1 MPASSTIFSQI
12 MEHLPWWKFQRL
24 VKEYQGD
31 YKVQSF
37 RCSDHFKV
45 MAFAQLTYRD
55 SLRDIEVCLR
65 AMSNKLYHMG
75 IRSTISRNNLANA
88 NETRDWR
95 IYADFAKILIA
106 QAKSLYVDE
115 PNIADLES
123 PVFAIDSTTIDL
135 CMSLFPWAHFRKT
148 KSSVKMHIIMDL
160 RGNIPDFIHIT
171 EGKLHDVNVLDQII
185 PQPGAYYVMDRGY
198 LDFQRLYNFHT
209 LKSYFVT
216 RSKKNIKLTRTY
228 SSPVDRATGIMCDQT
243 VVLTDLKS
251 REKYPE
257 KIRRVKY
264 RDPDGKILVFL
275 TNDFSLPAM
284 TIANLYKSRW
294 QIELFF
300 RWIKQ
305 HLRIK
310 SFYGNSI
317 NAVKTQI
324 WIAICAYTIVA
335 IIKKRL
341 KIRHSLYTILQ
352 ILSVSI
358 FERTPILQVF
368 ESIEGQTEK
377 EESHN
382 MFILSN

>member
-1 MPASSTIFSQI
+1 

-37 RCSDHFKV
+37 RCSDYFKI

-65 AMSNKLYHMG
+65 AMSTKLYHMG
-75 IRSTISRNNLANA
+75 IRSTVSRNNLANA
-88 NETRDWR
+88 NKTRDWR

-135 CMSLFPWAHFRKT
+135 CVSLFPWAHFRKT
-148 KSSVKMHIIMDL
+148 KSAVKMHFIMDL
-160 RGNIPDFIHIT
+160 RGNIPYFIHIT

-185 PQPGAYYVMDRGY
+185 PLPGTYYVMDRGY
-198 LDFQRLYNFHT
+198 LDFQRLYSFHA

-216 RSKKNIKLTRTY
+216 GSKKNIKLTRVY
-228 SSPVDRATGIMCDQT
+228 SSPADRATGTMCDQI
-243 VVLTDLKS
+243 VLLTDIKS

-257 KIRRVKY
+257 KIRRIKY
-264 RDPDGKILVFL
+264 RNPDGKILVFL

-310 SFYGNSI
+310 SFYGNSV

-324 WIAICAYTIVA
+324 WIAICAYTI
-335 IIKKRL
+335 
-341 KIRHSLYTILQ
+341 
-352 ILSVSI
+352 

-368 ESIEGQTEK
+368 ESIEGPTK
-377 EESHN
+377 EEELPN
-382 MFILSN
+382 MLMLSN

>member
-31 YKVQSF
+31 YKVKSF

-65 AMSNKLYHMG
+65 AMSKKLYHMG

-148 KSSVKMHIIMDL
+148 KSAVKMHVIMDL

-171 EGKLHDVNVLDQII
+171 EGNLHDVNVLDQII

-216 RSKKNIKLTRTY
+216 RSKKNIKLTRNY

-257 KIRRVKY
+257 KIRRIKY

-275 TNDFSLPAM
+275 SNDFSLPAI

-310 SFYGNSI
+310 SFYGNSV

-368 ESIEGQTEK
+368 ESIEGPTE
-377 EESHN
+377 EGESHN

>member
-31 YKVQSF
+31 YKTQSF

-55 SLRDIEVCLR
+55 SLRDIEACLR

-148 KSSVKMHIIMDL
+148 KSAVKMHVIMDL

-257 KIRRVKY
+257 RIRRVKY

-368 ESIEGQTEK
+368 ESMEGQTEK
-377 EESHN
+377 EEPHN